1 MDYGYN
7 SALLTLT
14 PHSTPDPFCVYAN
27 GSFYLTYTT
36 NDHSKHKARVKP
48 FSVTHASILTRGI
61 YYSPN
66 MAREKFARL
75 HDHS

>member
-7 SALLTLT
+7 SALLTLA

-36 NDHSKHKARVKP
+36 NDHSKLQGEGETLFRH
-48 FSVTHASILTRGI
+48 SCQHSYSGNLT
-61 YYSPN
+61 
-66 MAREKFARL
+66 
-75 HDHS
+75 